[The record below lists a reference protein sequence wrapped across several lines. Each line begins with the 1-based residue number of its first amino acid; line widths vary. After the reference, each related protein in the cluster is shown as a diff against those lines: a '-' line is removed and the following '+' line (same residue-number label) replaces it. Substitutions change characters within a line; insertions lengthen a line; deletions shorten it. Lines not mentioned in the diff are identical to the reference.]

1 MENQICSHW
10 AQFSDPSLIFQFK
23 KGNTALYGSVLM
35 LLKSQEH
42 QNISN
47 ISQYQLHTVMR
58 LAIQDCLRKR
68 IQSACLKCVSVNNI

>member
-10 AQFSDPSLIFQFK
+10 AQFSDPILIFQFK

-35 LLKSQEH
+35 LLKNQEH

-47 ISQYQLHTVMR
+47 ISQSISTPYSNATGNPGLP
-58 LAIQDCLRKR
+58 
-68 IQSACLKCVSVNNI
+68 